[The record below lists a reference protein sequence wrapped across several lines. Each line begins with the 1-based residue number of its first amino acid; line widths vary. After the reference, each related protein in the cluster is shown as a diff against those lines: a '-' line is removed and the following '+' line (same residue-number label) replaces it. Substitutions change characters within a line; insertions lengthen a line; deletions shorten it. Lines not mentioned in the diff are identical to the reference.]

1 MTTGETMAVFGPV
14 TRVPVERA
22 SANDLVQFSLGSD
35 PASTQVGALMILE
48 AGRPLELAAVR
59 AALEERVAAAPRLRQ
74 RLRKVPLGCGRPVW
88 VDDPSFGIA
97 RHVSEVVCPE
107 PGGERQLLDL
117 VATVVTTSLPADRP
131 LWSATLVQGLADGR
145 AGLILAFH
153 HVLVDGVGGL
163 AVLGHLV
170 DGPADGPTRRFP
182 EPAPSRRQLMI
193 EAFSSRLRTLRGLR
207 SVSRRLVAAGPQL
220 RAGMG
225 GRAPRCSLNR
235 PTGPRR
241 RLTVARTDLAAIRTV
256 AHACDGTVNDVV
268 LTAVTGALHRY
279 LLGRNE
285 RLDRVVVSVPVSGHA
300 PGERDR
306 FGNNVGVVPVAL
318 PTAGARPD
326 RLTTVA
332 TLTRLLRSGERGATA
347 TVLAPVFRVLGALGV
362 VGWYIDRQRRVNT
375 FLTNLRGPTDQ
386 QRFLGATITDLVAV
400 NAIAGNVTVAFG
412 ALSYHGA
419 LAVTVVADP
428 HNGPDVEHLAE
439 LVQRELDAF
448 TRMANE
454 RPRGRDGDRGS
465 RSVPLR

>member
-1 MTTGETMAVFGPV
+1 V
-14 TRVPVERA
+14 TSVPVERA
-22 SANDLVQFSLGSD
+22 SANDLVQFRTGSD
-35 PASTQVGALMILE
+35 PASTQIGALLVLE

-59 AALEERVAAAPRLRQ
+59 MAIGERVPAAPRLRQ

-88 VDDPSFGIA
+88 VDDPSFDVA

-117 VATVVTTSLPADRP
+117 VATTVTTSLPADRP
-131 LWSATLVQGLADGR
+131 LWSATLVPGLADGR
-145 AGLILAFH
+145 VGLILAFH

-170 DGPADGPTRRFP
+170 DGPAVGPTRRFP
-182 EPAPSRRQLMI
+182 RPAPSRLQLMSD
-193 EAFSSRLRTLRGLR
+193 AFSSRLRALRGLR
-207 SVSRRLVAAGPQL
+207 SASRRLVSAGPLL
-220 RAGMG
+220 RAGVG

-241 RLTVARTDLAAIRTV
+241 RLAVVRTDLAAIRTI
-256 AHACDGTVNDVV
+256 AHASAGTVNDVV

-279 LLGRNE
+279 LLDRNE
-285 RLDRVVVSVPVSGHA
+285 DLDRVVVSVMVSGHT
-300 PGERDR
+300 PDDRDR
-306 FGNNVGVVPVAL
+306 FGNKVGVVPVVL
-318 PTAGARPD
+318 PTAGAPSA

-347 TVLAPVFRVLGALGV
+347 TVLAPVFRVLGTLGV

-386 QRFLGATITDLVAV
+386 QRFLGARITDLVAV
-400 NAIAGNVTVAFG
+400 NAITGNVTVAFG
-412 ALSYHGA
+412 ALSYDGT
-419 LAVTVVADP
+419 LAVTVVVDP
-428 HNGPDVEHLAE
+428 DNGPDGEHLAV

-448 TRMANE
+448 TRVADPG
-454 RPRGRDGDRGS
+454 PRG
-465 RSVPLR
+465 

>member
-1 MTTGETMAVFGPV
+1 MWVLRLWDDRTFGVDTAPTTGEAMAV
-14 TRVPVERA
+14 VPVERA
-22 SANDLVQFSLGSD
+22 SANDLVQFSAGSD
-35 PASTQVGALMILE
+35 PASTQIGALLVLE

-59 AALEERVAAAPRLRQ
+59 TAIGERVPAAPRLRQ
-74 RLRKVPLGCGRPVW
+74 RLRRVPLGCGRPVW
-88 VDDPSFGIA
+88 VDDPSFDVA

-117 VATVVTTSLPADRP
+117 VATTVTTSLPADRP

-170 DGPADGPTRRFP
+170 DGAAVGPTRRFP
-182 EPAPSRRQLMI
+182 RPAPSRPRLMSD
-193 EAFSSRLRTLRGLR
+193 AFSSRLRALRGLR
-207 SVSRRLVAAGPQL
+207 SATRRLVSAGPQL

-241 RLTVARTDLAAIRTV
+241 RLAVARTDLAAMRTV
-256 AHACDGTVNDVV
+256 AHARDGTVNDVV
-268 LTAVTGALHRY
+268 LAAVTGAFHRY
-279 LLGRNE
+279 LLGRDE
-285 RLDRVVVSVPVSGHA
+285 DLDRVVVSVMVSGHT
-300 PGERDR
+300 PDDRDR
-306 FGNNVGVVPVAL
+306 FGNNVGVVPVVL
-318 PTAGARPD
+318 PTAGTPLT

-332 TLTRLLRSGERGATA
+332 TLTRLLRSGERGATV
-347 TVLAPVFRVLGALGV
+347 TVLAPVFRVLGTLGV

-375 FLTNLRGPTDQ
+375 FLTNLRGPPDQ

-400 NAIAGNVTVAFG
+400 NAISGNVTVAFG
-412 ALSYHGA
+412 ALSYDGT

-428 HNGPDVEHLAE
+428 DNGPEVEHLAE

-448 TRMANE
+448 TRVANAG
-454 RPRGRDGDRGS
+454 PRR
-465 RSVPLR
+465 